1 MDPVVVAWAS
11 CARPQPDGVGATGR
25 CARCL
30 NVAALVPVG
39 DVVSNKFTGATEWLD
54 PRGSGL
60 CPACTWGYRTPELRR
75 QVLLVDLASG
85 DLSRITHEQ
94 LYALLSAPEP
104 LGAHLAVSLPLAG
117 RKHVLPAAQ
126 WGRVCAD
133 GTTIPWSAQDAGRLA
148 RLAALRSAG
157 VAAARLAEDAP
168 PWSAVRSATPAGR
181 VEILEHW
188 QALEPWRRRRLWLD
202 VAIAVT
208 HPNRPRGGAS

>member
-1 MDPVVVAWAS
+1 MDPVAVAWSAS
-11 CARPQPDGVGATGR
+11 ACPGSDDAGEIGR

-30 NVAALVPVG
+30 TTAALTPVAA
-39 DVVSNKFTGATEWLD
+39 VVSNKFTGITDWSD

-60 CPACTWGYRTPELRR
+60 CPACTWAYRTTTLRR
-75 QVLLVDLASG
+75 QMLLVD
-85 DLSRITHEQ
+85 RTHSQLTELEPAQ
-94 LYALLSAPEP
+94 LYALLSTPEP
-104 LGAHLAVSLPLAG
+104 LGAHLAASLPLAG

-126 WGRVCAD
+126 WGRICVD
-133 GTTIPWSAQDAGRLA
+133 GTTIPWSAQDAGRLV
-148 RLAALRSAG
+148 RVAALRSAG

-168 PWSAVRSATPAGR
+168 PWSAVRSAAPTDR
-181 VEILEHW
+181 LLIMEHW

>member
-1 MDPVVVAWAS
+1 MAWAAS
-11 CARPQPDGVGATGR
+11 GCSQPQDAGERGR

-30 NVAALVPVG
+30 ITAALTPVG
-39 DVVSNKFTGATEWLD
+39 LVVSNKFTGIADWAD
-54 PRGSGL
+54 PRGLGL
-60 CPACTWGYRTPELRR
+60 CPACTWGYRTTALRR
-75 QVLLVDLASG
+75 QMLLVD
-85 DLSRITHEQ
+85 RIRTELTQLEPAQ
-94 LYALLSAPEP
+94 LYVLLRAPEP
-104 LGAHLAVSLPLAG
+104 LGAHLAVSLPLVG

-126 WGRVCAD
+126 WGRICVD

-148 RLAALRSAG
+148 RVAALRSAG

-168 PWSAVRSATPAGR
+168 PWSAVRSATTAGR
-181 VEILEHW
+181 VEVLEHW